1 MLNIQCLLL
10 SCFSLVY
17 YEVSLQSWQLLCPP
31 PRCCFLGRCF
41 TRCQLWSI
49 VVMPGEVQPK
59 EAVAQQSALGG
70 QLSLFLLPACFTS
83 ALKEV
88 LSWYRFCLFLGLWC
102 CLWHFRYQSCIF
114 HNPKLNG
121 SREWNVHCTDLLLS
135 CSTCAGEEK
144 LFKNADGV

>member
-1 MLNIQCLLL
+1 MRFLCKAGSCCVLLL
-10 SCFSLVY
+10 AA
-17 YEVSLQSWQLLCPP
+17 VSWGAALHVVS
-31 PRCCFLGRCF
+31 F
-41 TRCQLWSI
+41 WSI